1 MQALL
6 LPIWRRVTFF
16 LSLWHSFWVF
26 LRHAH
31 MVIRLV
37 SSQIYFTAVQP
48 LATLMSL
55 SFLAGVLV
63 MVQSSERL
71 SVIGGLQP
79 LGNILVFALFREV
92 IPLMVLLVM
101 IGRSVTAVTSEIAT
115 MKVQGE
121 LRLYQ
126 AYGIPVEGLIFFPRV
141 FGPALAV
148 TGLMVMCVL
157 SAYVGAALTA
167 VVQYKINLNEFKLMT
182 VSAIYPF
189 DFLCF
194 LLKATLI
201 PLIVFSIAVYEGAHL
216 KAASFEVP
224 IVTIRSVMNA
234 YISCILMFIA
244 VSILFYSKEGLH
256 F

>member
-1 MQALL
+1 
-6 LPIWRRVTFF
+6 
-16 LSLWHSFWVF
+16 
-26 LRHAH
+26 
-31 MVIRLV
+31 MVLRLV
-37 SSQIYFTAVQP
+37 AAQIYFTAVQP
-48 LATLMSL
+48 LPPLMGL
-55 SFLAGVLV
+55 SFLAGILV

-92 IPLMVLLVM
+92 IPLMVLLVV
-101 IGRSVTAVTSEIAT
+101 IGRSVTAVASEIAT

-141 FGPALAV
+141 VGPALAV
-148 TGLMVMCVL
+148 TGLVVVCVL
-157 SAYVGAALTA
+157 TAYVGSTLTA
-167 VVQYKINLNEFKLMT
+167 VVQYKINVNEFKLMMSS
-182 VSAIYPF
+182 VMYPF

-201 PLIVFSIAVYEGAHL
+201 PVVVFSIAVYEGAHL
-216 KAASFEVP
+216 KVASFEVP
-224 IVTIRSVMNA
+224 IVTIRSVMHA
-234 YISCILMFIA
+234 YISCILLFFG
-244 VSILFYSKEGLH
+244 VSILFYFKEGLH